1 MIIISSLNN
10 LKNNSHRK
18 AGMIFSLLTF
28 AIIVS
33 AILGISNEPNKDN
46 YSLTNSVESHIETT
60 IHAEAGTVSTD
71 PDFTTLVSETTT
83 ADSTTTN
90 SNTETTT
97 VYENVTDINED
108 DEYILVIDEDDY
120 EDIDDDIITLSEDE
134 EDYDT
139 EVLTQYA
146 DSAEAQGVWV
156 EETAPVVSFEALQ
169 YQTRSISY
177 TYQEYEML
185 CAVVMHEVGYCSTY
199 SQQLVTS
206 LVINRVLDG
215 RFGNSIYEVL
225 HAPDQFTAIDNYYSP
240 TVPVTEEVRAVVKN
254 VLNDEHDYANGALF
268 YYAPRWCGYINYF
281 ESKQL
286 VAEYDGQRFFK

>member
-1 MIIISSLNN
+1 
-10 LKNNSHRK
+10 
-18 AGMIFSLLTF
+18 MIFSLLTF

-71 PDFTTLVSETTT
+71 PDFTTFVSETTT

-90 SNTETTT
+90 SNTETITDT
-97 VYENVTDINED
+97 ETSVSEAVYEDVTDINED

-120 EDIDDDIITLSEDE
+120 EDVYEDIDDDDIITLSEDE
-134 EDYDT
+134 ENYDT
-139 EVLTQYA
+139 EVLAQYA
-146 DSAEAQGVWV
+146 DSAEAQGIWV

-206 LVINRVLDG
+206 LIINRVLDG

-254 VLNDEHDYANGALF
+254 VLNDEHDYANGALY
-268 YYAPRWCGYINYF
+268 YYAPRWCGYMSYF
-281 ESKQL
+281 ENKQL
-286 VAEYDGQRFFK
+286 VAEHDGQRFFK

>member
-1 MIIISSLNN
+1 MINISSHNN
-10 LKNNSHRK
+10 LKSNSHRK

-46 YSLTNSVESHIETT
+46 YSLTNSVESHIEST
-60 IHAEAGTVSTD
+60 IHAETVSTD
-71 PDFTTLVSETTT
+71 PDFTTISETFESAENTT
-83 ADSTTTN
+83 SEN
-90 SNTETTT
+90 ITE
-97 VYENVTDINED
+97 INKE
-108 DEYILVIDEDDY
+108 DEYILIIDEDD
-120 EDIDDDIITLSEDE
+120 DDNDDIITLADDE
-134 EDYDT
+134 EYET
-139 EVLTQYA
+139 EVLEQYA
-146 DSAEAQGVWV
+146 DNANAQGVWV
-156 EETAPVVSFEALQ
+156 EETAAIVSFEALQ

-225 HAPDQFTAIDNYYSP
+225 HAPEQFTAIDNYYSP
-240 TVPVTEEVRAVVKN
+240 TVPVTEEVKKKKKN
-254 VLNDEHDYANGALF
+254 VLNDEHDYANGALY
-268 YYAPRWCGYINYF
+268 YYAPRWCGYMSYF

>member
-1 MIIISSLNN
+1 
-10 LKNNSHRK
+10 
-18 AGMIFSLLTF
+18 MIFSLLTF

-60 IHAEAGTVSTD
+60 IHAETD
-71 PDFTTLVSETTT
+71 PDFTSVSETNTTT
-83 ADSTTTN
+83 ADFTTTN
-90 SNTETTT
+90 SNTENTT

-156 EETAPVVSFEALQ
+156 EETAPLVSFEALQ

-206 LVINRVLDG
+206 LIINRVLDG